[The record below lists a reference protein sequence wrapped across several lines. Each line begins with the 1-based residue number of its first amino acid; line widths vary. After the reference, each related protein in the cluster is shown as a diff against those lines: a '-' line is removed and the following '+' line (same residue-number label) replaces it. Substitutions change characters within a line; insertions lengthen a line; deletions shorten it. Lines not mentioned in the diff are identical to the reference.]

1 MRGAGARRWHGGGM
15 ELHCDT
21 CARLRV
27 FEKPAC
33 TDHPRSSCPDW
44 ACTACGAAI
53 VVAPVILL
61 MDRRPRVL
69 LRRAA

>member
-1 MRGAGARRWHGGGM
+1 M

-21 CARLRV
+21 CARVRTFEPPVRADDLR
-27 FEKPAC
+27 A
-33 TDHPRSSCPDW
+33 SCPER
-44 ACTACGAAI
+44 ACTACGATI
-53 VVAPVILL
+53 VIAPVILL

>member
-1 MRGAGARRWHGGGM
+1 M

-21 CARLRV
+21 CARVRI
-27 FEKPAC
+27 FERPIC
-33 TDHPRSSCPDW
+33 TDHPRSNCPDW

-69 LRRAA
+69 LRRAGRRAA

>member
-1 MRGAGARRWHGGGM
+1 M

-21 CARLRV
+21 CGRTRT
-27 FEKPAC
+27 FQRPPC
-33 TDHPRSSCPDW
+33 TDHPRATCPDR
-44 ACTACGAAI
+44 ACTACGSAI

-69 LRRAA
+69 LHRAA

>member
-1 MRGAGARRWHGGGM
+1 MIRHTVPGVPARATAGGTVIGM

-21 CARLRV
+21 CARVRTFERPGGTDRV
-27 FEKPAC
+27 
-33 TDHPRSSCPDW
+33 
-44 ACTACGAAI
+44 CTACGAAI
-53 VVAPVILL
+53 VVAPVIML

>member
-1 MRGAGARRWHGGGM
+1 M

-21 CARLRV
+21 CKRV
-27 FEKPAC
+27 RIFERPLCAE
-33 TDHPRSSCPDW
+33 HPRSTCPDR
-44 ACTACGAAI
+44 ACTGCGAAI

-69 LRRAA
+69 LHRRAA

>member
-1 MRGAGARRWHGGGM
+1 M

-21 CARLRV
+21 CGQVRI
-27 FEKPAC
+27 FEKPVCA
-33 TDHPRSSCPDW
+33 DHPRSSCPDW
-44 ACTACGAAI
+44 ACTACDGAI

-69 LRRAA
+69 LRKAA